1 MLFPPRT
8 TDAGKVPFVLE
19 DPHFKQKITVETNPP
34 VARVGAIDVSVMI
47 QDLRS
52 GQPRFDLPVTIEAY
66 PASDQKDLIGGPATN
81 QGLAKS
87 RRLEI
92 SEPGNWMV
100 EVKIQQGAGEET
112 KVIIPLQVGK
122 AIPAWMGY
130 LPWIGWPLL
139 AVVFFFLHHYLLR
152 RRQTLP
158 RLIRGVK

>member
-1 MLFPPRT
+1 M
-8 TDAGKVPFVLE
+8 LE
-19 DPHFKQKITVETNPP
+19 DPPFKQKITVETNPP
-34 VARVGAIDVSVMI
+34 IPRVGAIDVTVMI

-66 PASDQKDLIGGPATN
+66 PASDRKDLIGGPATN

-87 RRLEI
+87 RRFEI
-92 SEPGNWMV
+92 SQPGNWMV
-100 EVKIQQGAGEET
+100 EVKIQQGVGEEA

-139 AVVFFFLHHYLLR
+139 AVLVFFLHHYLLR

-158 RLIRGVK
+158 RLIRGVSRPL